1 MATQAT
7 TLTRPLAPASAGVM
21 LPAFTLW
28 WREIVRFYRQPTRV
42 VGVLASP
49 LVFWLVIGSGFGTS
63 FRSGGGPGQQH
74 YLDYFYP
81 GALIMIVLFTSIFTM
96 MSVIEDRKEGFL
108 LSVLV
113 APVPRTAIVL
123 GKVLG
128 GTTLSAV
135 QGLIFL
141 IFAPFAGVH
150 LELAQ
155 VLLAAVVVFLVSFA
169 LTALGFAIAWP
180 MDSSQAF
187 HGIVNLFLIPLWLLS
202 GALFPIQ
209 NASKWIKVI
218 MRLNPLTYGVE
229 ALRGLLYPG
238 AETTFPLPSAMA
250 TLRSVFAGNVWTRIT
265 DGKPPHHEARRLI
278 VGNSIAEQYA
288 FFPALNAT
296 LNGTS
301 AALLLTGRSPDCSR
315 AHCRTP
321 RLHDC
326 CGSCVGSVSGVLSIL
341 PLQSR
346 KHSIPGRGMGT
357 SRLFHDSDFPCHTG
371 DRHRAAGD
379 HHFDSRAEGAVS
391 AASGDRAL
399 DVAFV
404 DVCFRHGCDC
414 LFHALPMVPAQL
426 VASDGDSS
434 R

>member
-1 MATQAT
+1 MATQIAI
-7 TLTRPLAPASAGVM
+7 LTRPPQSASAGVM
-21 LPAFTLW
+21 LPSFTLW
-28 WREIVRFYRQPTRV
+28 WREVVRFYRQPTRV

-128 GTTLSAV
+128 GTTLAAV
-135 QGLIFL
+135 QGMIFL

-150 LELAQ
+150 LDFVQ
-155 VLLAAVVVFLVSFA
+155 VLLVGVVVFLVSFS

-187 HGIVNLFLIPLWLLS
+187 HGIVNLFLIPLWLVS
-202 GALFPIQ
+202 GALFPLAG
-209 NASKWIKVI
+209 ASGWIRVI

-238 AETTFPLPSAMA
+238 AETSFPLSSAMA
-250 TLRSVFAGNVWTRIT
+250 TLVLFSLVMFGLAFLMANRRTRS
-265 DGKPPHHEARRLI
+265 
-278 VGNSIAEQYA
+278 
-288 FFPALNAT
+288 
-296 LNGTS
+296 
-301 AALLLTGRSPDCSR
+301 SP
-315 AHCRTP
+315 
-321 RLHDC
+321 
-326 CGSCVGSVSGVLSIL
+326 I
-341 PLQSR
+341 
-346 KHSIPGRGMGT
+346 
-357 SRLFHDSDFPCHTG
+357 
-371 DRHRAAGD
+371 
-379 HHFDSRAEGAVS
+379 
-391 AASGDRAL
+391 
-399 DVAFV
+399 
-404 DVCFRHGCDC
+404 
-414 LFHALPMVPAQL
+414 
-426 VASDGDSS
+426 
-434 R
+434 

>member
-1 MATQAT
+1 MATQAAS
-7 TLTRPLAPASAGVM
+7 LARPAELASAGIV

-28 WREIVRFYRQPTRV
+28 WREIVRFYRQTTRV

-113 APVPRTAIVL
+113 APVPRSAIVL

-128 GTTLSAV
+128 GTTLAAI
-135 QGLIFL
+135 QGMIFL
-141 IFAPFAGVH
+141 VFAPFAGVH
-150 LELAQ
+150 VAPVQL
-155 VLLAAVVVFLVSFA
+155 VLVAVVVFLVSFS

-202 GALFPIQ
+202 GALFPLAG
-209 NASKWIKVI
+209 ASGWIRLI

-238 AETTFPLPSAMA
+238 AETSFPLSSSIA
-250 TLRSVFAGNVWTRIT
+250 TLVLFSLVMFGLAFLMVNRRTTR
-265 DGKPPHHEARRLI
+265 
-278 VGNSIAEQYA
+278 
-288 FFPALNAT
+288 PAA
-296 LNGTS
+296 
-301 AALLLTGRSPDCSR
+301 
-315 AHCRTP
+315 
-321 RLHDC
+321 
-326 CGSCVGSVSGVLSIL
+326 
-341 PLQSR
+341 
-346 KHSIPGRGMGT
+346 
-357 SRLFHDSDFPCHTG
+357 
-371 DRHRAAGD
+371 
-379 HHFDSRAEGAVS
+379 
-391 AASGDRAL
+391 
-399 DVAFV
+399 
-404 DVCFRHGCDC
+404 
-414 LFHALPMVPAQL
+414 
-426 VASDGDSS
+426 
-434 R
+434 

>member
-1 MATQAT
+1 M
-7 TLTRPLAPASAGVM
+7 L

-28 WREIVRFYRQPTRV
+28 WREIVRFYRQTTRV
-42 VGVLASP
+42 IGVLASP

-128 GTTLSAV
+128 GTTLAAV
-135 QGLIFL
+135 QGMIFL

-150 LELAQ
+150 LEPVQ
-155 VLLAAVVVFLVSFA
+155 VLLVFVVVFLVSFS

-202 GALFPIQ
+202 GALFPMGG
-209 NASKWIKVI
+209 ASGWIRII

-229 ALRGLLYPG
+229 GLRALLYPG
-238 AETTFPLPSAMA
+238 AESMFPLGSSIA
-250 TLRSVFAGNVWTRIT
+250 TLLLFSLVMFGLALVMANRRTTR
-265 DGKPPHHEARRLI
+265 
-278 VGNSIAEQYA
+278 
-288 FFPALNAT
+288 PAA
-296 LNGTS
+296 
-301 AALLLTGRSPDCSR
+301 
-315 AHCRTP
+315 
-321 RLHDC
+321 
-326 CGSCVGSVSGVLSIL
+326 
-341 PLQSR
+341 
-346 KHSIPGRGMGT
+346 
-357 SRLFHDSDFPCHTG
+357 
-371 DRHRAAGD
+371 
-379 HHFDSRAEGAVS
+379 
-391 AASGDRAL
+391 
-399 DVAFV
+399 
-404 DVCFRHGCDC
+404 
-414 LFHALPMVPAQL
+414 
-426 VASDGDSS
+426 
-434 R
+434 